1 MYYTA
6 YLMGGLGNQL
16 FQIFVT
22 IALAL
27 RNNKEFKFEYSDVL
41 TAGVERPTYWNNLLT
56 RLKPYTTNGIYNRN
70 DMIIARERGF
80 EYNEFLPIEVSMS
93 NKPACLYGYFQTDKY
108 FSDYYAQ
115 IIEMIGLARL
125 QQDIRAKTKV
135 LSPMKVNVSLHFRL
149 GDYVHKQGH
158 HPVMP
163 VSYYIKALR
172 NVPEKSRVIYF
183 CEDADIDR
191 VNISVQVLA
200 KSFPSMEF
208 IRADVTDDWEQ
219 MLLMSVCDHNIIA
232 NSSFSW
238 WGAYFNSNTV
248 KQVYYP
254 SIWFGPLL
262 ANNNTKDLCPA
273 SWTKIIIQT

>member
-16 FQIFVT
+16 FQIFAT

-27 RNNKEFKFEYSDVL
+27 RNNKEFKFEYSEVL
-41 TAGVERPTYWNNLLT
+41 TTGVERPTYWNNFLM
-56 RLKPYTTNGIYNRN
+56 RLKPYTTNGLYSRN
-70 DMIIARERGF
+70 NMIIVRENGF
-80 EYNEFLPIEVSMS
+80 EYNENLPVII

-108 FSDYYAQ
+108 FSDFYSQ
-115 IIEMIGLARL
+115 IITMIGLARL
-125 QQDIRAKTKV
+125 QQDIRAKTRV
-135 LSPMKVNVSLHFRL
+135 LSPIKVNVSLHFRL
-149 GDYVHKQGH
+149 GDYLHKQGY
-158 HPVMP
+158 HPVLP
-163 VSYYIKALR
+163 VSYYIKALK
-172 NVPEKSRVIYF
+172 NVPEKCRVIYF

-208 IRADVTDDWEQ
+208 IRADLTEDWEQ

-238 WGAYFNSNTV
+238 WGAYFNANTV

-262 ANNNTKDLCPA
+262 ANNNTKDLCPN
-273 SWTKIIIQT
+273 SWTKIII

>member
-16 FQIFVT
+16 FQIFAT

-41 TAGVERPTYWNNLLT
+41 TTGVERPTYWNNFLM
-56 RLKPYTTNGIYNRN
+56 RLKPYTTNGLYSRN
-70 DMIIARERGF
+70 NMIIVRENGF
-80 EYNEFLPIEVSMS
+80 EYNESLPVIV

-108 FSDYYAQ
+108 FSDFYSQ
-115 IIEMIGLARL
+115 INTMIGLPRL
-125 QQDIRAKTKV
+125 QQDIRAKTRV

-149 GDYVHKQGH
+149 GDYLQKQGH
-158 HPVMP
+158 HPVLP

-208 IRADVTDDWEQ
+208 IRADVTEDWEQ

-238 WGAYFNSNTV
+238 WGAYFNANTV

-262 ANNNTKDLCPA
+262 ANNNTKDLWPA
-273 SWTKIIIQT
+273 SWTKININA

>member
-1 MYYTA
+1 
-6 YLMGGLGNQL
+6 MGGLGNQL
-16 FQIFVT
+16 FQIFAT
-22 IALAL
+22 ISMAL

-41 TAGVERPTYWNNLLT
+41 TAGVERPTYWNNLLI

-70 DMIIARERGF
+70 DMIIVRENGF
-80 EYNEFLPIEVSMS
+80 EYNENLPILI

-108 FSDYYAQ
+108 FSDCYDMVCT
-115 IIEMIGLARL
+115 MIGLPRL
-125 QQDIRAKTKV
+125 QQDIRAKTRV
-135 LSPMKVNVSLHFRL
+135 LSPIKVNVSLHFRL
-149 GDYVHKQGH
+149 GDYLHKQGY
-158 HPVMP
+158 HPVLP

-200 KSFPSMEF
+200 KSFPTMEF
-208 IRADVTDDWEQ
+208 IRADLTEDWEQ

-238 WGAYFNSNTV
+238 WGAYFNANTV

-262 ANNNTKDLCPA
+262 ANNNTKDLCPE
-273 SWTKIIIQT
+273 SWTKINISA